1 MTSAGISSNRG
12 TSSCLQSQCQSLIS
26 HRSSNALNLVV
37 IVPVLHCPK
46 CGSRLDFKKV
56 AGGWYVNC
64 YSCNVELL
72 VDGSR
77 KDLFDAYD
85 AYSQAIESG
94 ALADM
99 STKAQ
104 SKRKKYLGTGADT
117 PKAKRRSGDSS
128 TRVQSED
135 AATRIV
141 KLGGGALE
149 SLPDSLR
156 SLILSGKDY
165 LVMYQHMP
173 PTDAEY
179 GMKTEDLSI
188 PARFKEHLISKG
200 ITILYK
206 FQEDSYEAINNGED
220 VVIVAPTA
228 QGKTEGFILPI
239 IRQLLIS
246 VQESFTHP
254 GIRALLIY
262 PTKAL
267 ARDQYDKIKQFAQA
281 SGLTISVFDGDI
293 STEAREKIYS
303 RPPDI
308 LLTNP
313 DVLHYHL
320 GWMQS
325 RLTPLLR
332 TVKFVVLDE
341 IHLYT
346 GSMGTNVYYILKRLE
361 LESGKFQK
369 IGASA
374 TVANPKEFA
383 EVLFDTEVKSI
394 ESKNAKR
401 GPIHFLMYYPGNR
414 SKYSMITDLVSSLQ
428 SDRFKTLVFGNT
440 HSEAELLNM
449 LLRNNGV
456 KSMVHRAGLQKKYRS
471 EVEDQFRSGR
481 LPVIVSTPTLELG
494 IDIGD
499 LNSVVSMIVS
509 ISRLTQR
516 IGRAG
521 RKGQE
526 SVAILA
532 LRENDPISAFYR
544 HEPEKYFT
552 DIDAAYTEPENEVVG
567 YYQLIAAAMSG
578 RLKASDVSRHRR
590 VLEKLKNDGL
600 LREHE
605 NGTIRVADEE
615 RARKAWRGYS
625 IRGIGDTVQIRL
637 DKRGLGE
644 RSMPMAAQ
652 ELHPG
657 AVYLHGGKNY
667 MSVDFKYVTGL
678 GRAIVVSQEDRSYY
692 TKPLYYTMPKIIDI
706 IETTKILG
714 LNAVYCNLE
723 MTQTVYGYIRRETRS
738 GTVLGKHDLQVPLL
752 YTYQTRGFAFTA
764 PEPNK
769 SVNDYIAGKYSSL
782 GGVSLGP
789 AELYGGSFHAVEH
802 VLIESSNMFTGGGT
816 REIGGVSM
824 GDSGI
829 IFVYDGSPG
838 GNGASKLLFGKL
850 DEAFRRAKTILEK
863 CDCNTID
870 GCPLCTYSYNCG
882 NNNSPLFKIGAL
894 ESIEKIL
901 SKVETKVDTEGYV
914 GYEPLV

>member
-1 MTSAGISSNRG
+1 MVN
-12 TSSCLQSQCQSLIS
+12 
-26 HRSSNALNLVV
+26 
-37 IVPVLHCPK
+37 VPVLHCAK
-46 CGSRLDFKKV
+46 CGSKLDFNKV
-56 AGGWYVNC
+56 AGGWYV
-64 YSCNVELL
+64 SCPGCDIEIL

-85 AYSQAIESG
+85 EYTKEINHIATSLES
-94 ALADM
+94 AK
-99 STKAQ
+99 TQ
-104 SKRKKYLGTGADT
+104 VRKEKYLGTGSER
-117 PKAKRRSGDSS
+117 PKKRRRTRD
-128 TRVQSED
+128 TQRVQSESAIKD
-135 AATRIV
+135 LVEA
-141 KLGGGALE
+141 GGSELDN
-149 SLPDSLR
+149 LPEPLQN
-156 SLILSGKDY
+156 LVLSGRDFLVKYKY
-165 LVMYQHMP
+165 LDA
-173 PTDAEY
+173 TDADY
-179 GMKTEDLSI
+179 GAKVSELAI
-188 PARFKEHLISKG
+188 PNRLKELLNSKG
-200 ITILYK
+200 ITELYK
-206 FQEDSYEAINNGED
+206 FQEDAYDAINSGED

-239 IRQLLIS
+239 VRQLLIS
-246 VQESFTHP
+246 VQESFATP

-267 ARDQYDKIKQFAQA
+267 ARDQYDKIKQIGKAA
-281 SGLTISVFDGDI
+281 GVSIAIFDGDV
-293 STEAREKIYS
+293 SQNERSSIYS

-320 GWMQS
+320 GWIDS
-325 RLTPLLR
+325 RLVPLLS

-361 LESGKFQK
+361 MESGRFQK

-383 EVLFDTEVKSI
+383 TLLFDSDVKLI
-394 ESKNAKR
+394 ESTSAKR
-401 GPIHFLMYYPGNR
+401 GPIHFLMYYPGWR
-414 SKYSMITDLVSSLQ
+414 SKYSMIVDLVASLQ
-428 SDRFKTLVFGNT
+428 AGDFKTLVFGNT
-440 HSEAELLNM
+440 HSEAEVLNM
-449 LLRNNGV
+449 LISDTGV
-456 KSMVHRAGLQKKYRS
+456 KSKVHRAGLSKKYRS
-471 EVEDQFRSGR
+471 SVEDEFKSGT

-509 ISRLTQR
+509 ITRLTQR

-532 LRENDPISAFYR
+532 LREKDPISAFYK
-544 HEPEKYFT
+544 HEPDKYFT
-552 DIDAAYTEPENEVVG
+552 DIDAAYMEPDNEVVG
-567 YYQLIAAAMSG
+567 YYQLIAAAFTG
-578 RLKASDVSRHRR
+578 NLKVSQFKRHHQ
-590 VLEKLKNDGL
+590 VLEKLVEDGL
-600 LREHE
+600 VKVDD
-605 NGTIRVADEE
+605 NGAVRIADVE

-637 DKRGLGE
+637 DRKGIGE

-657 AVYLHGGKNY
+657 AIYLHGGKNY
-667 MSVDFKYVTGL
+667 QSVDFKYTTGL
-678 GRAIVVSQEDRSYY
+678 GRAVVVPNNERGIH
-692 TKPLYYTMPKIIDI
+692 TKPLYYTMPKIIEILDRS
-706 IETTKILG
+706 KILG
-714 LNAVYCNLE
+714 LNAVYCTLE
-723 MTQTVYGYIRRETRS
+723 MTQTVEGYVKKNTRT
-738 GTVLGKHDLQVPLL
+738 GDTIGRVMLPNPLT

-764 PEPNK
+764 PEPTT
-769 SVNDYIAGKYSSL
+769 SVNDYLAGKFAAL
-782 GGVSLGP
+782 GAPKMNP
-789 AELYGGSFHAVEH
+789 ATLYGGAFHAVEH
-802 VLIESSNMFTGGGT
+802 VLIESSDMFTGGGT

-838 GNGASKLLFGKL
+838 GNGASRLLFGKL
-850 DEAFRRAKTILEK
+850 DEAFKRTKTILEK
-863 CDCNTID
+863 CDCKTID
-870 GCPLCTYSYNCG
+870 GCPLCTYSYHCG

-894 ESIEKIL
+894 ESVNLIL
-901 SKVETKVDTEGYV
+901 SNAETNVDTEGYS

>member
-1 MTSAGISSNRG
+1 M
-12 TSSCLQSQCQSLIS
+12 
-26 HRSSNALNLVV
+26 
-37 IVPVLHCPK
+37 
-46 CGSRLDFKKV
+46 
-56 AGGWYVNC
+56 
-64 YSCNVELL
+64 
-72 VDGSR
+72 DGSR
-77 KDLFDAYD
+77 KDLFDAYE
-85 AYSQAIESG
+85 AFTQAIKHEWSSDASKQARSG
-94 ALADM
+94 
-99 STKAQ
+99 
-104 SKRKKYLGTGADT
+104 KRKYIGSGSDT
-117 PKAKRRSGDSS
+117 RKTKQRRGEFFKRI
-128 TRVQSED
+128 QSEEEV
-135 AATRIV
+135 ARII
-141 KLGGGALE
+141 KQGGGDLGD
-149 SLPDSLR
+149 LPDALR
-156 SLILSGKDY
+156 SLVQSGRDY
-165 LVMYQHMP
+165 LVKYLYMP

-179 GMKTEDLSI
+179 GIKTDELSL
-188 PARFKEHLISKG
+188 PLRLKELLQSRG
-200 ITILYK
+200 IATLYK
-206 FQEDSYEAINNGED
+206 FQEDSYNAINNGDD

-228 QGKTEGFILPI
+228 QGKTEGFVLPI

-246 VQESFTHP
+246 VQESFMSP
-254 GIRALLIY
+254 GVRAVLIY

-267 ARDQYDKIKQFAQA
+267 ARDQYDKIKQFGKA
-281 SGLTISVFDGDI
+281 SGLTVSIFDGDI
-293 STEAREKIYS
+293 SDDARNTIYS
-303 RPPDI
+303 SPPDI

-320 GWMQS
+320 GWSQS

-346 GSMGTNVYYILKRLE
+346 GSMGANVYYILKRLE
-361 LESGKFQK
+361 IESGKFQK

-383 EVLFDTEVKSI
+383 EVLFDSEVRLI
-394 ESKNAKR
+394 ESKNGKR
-401 GPIHFLMYYPGNR
+401 GPVHLLIYYPETR
-414 SKYSMITDLVSSLQ
+414 SKYSMIVDMVTWLQ
-428 SDRFKTLVFGNT
+428 SGEFKTLVFGNT
-440 HSEAELLNM
+440 HSEAEVLNM
-449 LLRNNGV
+449 LLGENGV

-471 EVEDQFRSGR
+471 DVEDQFRSGQ

-509 ISRLTQR
+509 ITRLTQR

-532 LRENDPISAFYR
+532 LRENDPISSFYR

-578 RLKASDVSRHRR
+578 RLNANQFARHNR
-590 VLEKLKNDGL
+590 VFQKLIDEGL
-600 LREHE
+600 
-605 NGTIRVADEE
+605 IRQLDTGFVRIIDDE
-615 RARKAWRGYS
+615 RARTAWRGYS
-625 IRGIGDTVQIRL
+625 IRGIGDTVQIRS

-657 AVYLHGGKNY
+657 AVYLHGGKNFL
-667 MSVDFKYVTGL
+667 SVDFKYIPGL
-678 GRAIVVSQEDRSYY
+678 GRATVVPYEDRSYH
-692 TKPLYYTMPKIIDI
+692 TKPLYYTMPKIIDVV
-706 IETTKILG
+706 EQTKILG

-723 MTQTVYGYIRRETRS
+723 MTQTVFGYVRRETKS
-738 GTVLGKHDLQVPLL
+738 GHVVSKHDLPTPLL
-752 YTYQTRGFAFTA
+752 YTYPTRGFAFTA

-769 SVNDYIAGKYSSL
+769 SVNDYIAGKYASID
-782 GGVSLGP
+782 VTKMGP
-789 AELYGGSFHAVEH
+789 AEMYGGSFHAVEH

-850 DEAFRRAKTILEK
+850 DEAFRRTKTILEK
-863 CDCNTID
+863 CDCKTLD
-870 GCPLCTYSYNCG
+870 GCPLCTYSYSCG
-882 NNNSPLFKIGAL
+882 NNNKPLFKFGAL
-894 ESIEKIL
+894 ESVEKIL
-901 SKVETKVDTEGYV
+901 SRVETNVDTEGYV

>member
-1 MTSAGISSNRG
+1 M
-12 TSSCLQSQCQSLIS
+12 
-26 HRSSNALNLVV
+26 
-37 IVPVLHCPK
+37 
-46 CGSRLDFKKV
+46 
-56 AGGWYVNC
+56 
-64 YSCNVELL
+64 

-77 KDLFDAYD
+77 KDLFDAYE
-85 AYSQAIESG
+85 AYTEAIKREGLSDDT
-94 ALADM
+94 ARAEL
-99 STKAQ
+99 
-104 SKRKKYLGTGADT
+104 KRKKYLGSGADA
-117 PKAKRRSGDSS
+117 PKTKRRKKDLS
-128 TRVQSED
+128 TRVQSE
-135 AATRIV
+135 AAV
-141 KLGGGALE
+141 KKIIEQGGGSLDALPE
-149 SLPDSLR
+149 ALR
-156 SLILSGKDY
+156 SLVLSGRDN
-165 LVMYQHMP
+165 LVKYKYMP
-173 PTDAEY
+173 STDADY
-179 GMKTEDLSI
+179 GIKTDDLSV
-188 PARFKEHLISKG
+188 PTRLKELLHSRGIS
-200 ITILYK
+200 TLYK
-206 FQEDSYEAINNGED
+206 FQEDSYNAINKGED

-239 IRQLLIS
+239 IRQILIS
-246 VQESFTHP
+246 VQESFKNP
-254 GIRALLIY
+254 GVRALLIY

-267 ARDQYDKIKQFAQA
+267 ARDQFDKIKQLGKA
-281 SGLTISVFDGDI
+281 SGLTVSLFDGDI
-293 STEAREKIYS
+293 SEDARSKIYAD
-303 RPPDI
+303 PPDI

-320 GWMQS
+320 GWTQS

-346 GSMGTNVYYILKRLE
+346 GSMGANVYYIMKRLE
-361 LESGKFQK
+361 MESGKFQK

-383 EVLFDTEVKSI
+383 EVLFDSEVKLI

-401 GPIHFLMYYPGNR
+401 GPVHFLIYYPETR
-414 SKYSMITDLVSSLQ
+414 SKYSMIVDIVSWLQ
-428 SDRFKTLVFGNT
+428 SGDFKTLVFGNT
-440 HSEAELLNM
+440 HSEAEVLNM
-449 LLRNNGV
+449 LLGESGV
-456 KSMVHRAGLQKKYRS
+456 KSMVHRAGLSKKYRS
-471 EVEDQFRSGR
+471 NVEDSFRSGQ

-509 ISRLTQR
+509 ITRLTQR

-526 SVAILA
+526 SVAVLA
-532 LRENDPISAFYR
+532 LRENDPISSFYR
-544 HEPEKYFT
+544 HEPDKYFT

-578 RLKASDVSRHRR
+578 RLNAAQFSRHHR
-590 VLEKLKNDGL
+590 VLQKLSDDGL
-600 LREHE
+600 
-605 NGTIRVADEE
+605 IRRLEDGAVRIADEE
-615 RARKAWRGYS
+615 RARKAWRSYN

-657 AVYLHGGKNY
+657 AIYLHGGKNY
-667 MSVDFKYVTGL
+667 LSVDFKYTTGL
-678 GRAIVVSQEDRSYY
+678 GRATVVLHGDRSSH
-692 TKPLYYTMPKIIDI
+692 TKPLYYTMPKILDI
-706 IETTKILG
+706 VERTQILG
-714 LNAVYCNLE
+714 LDAVYCNLE
-723 MTQTVYGYIRRETRS
+723 MTQTVFGYVTKDTRS
-738 GTVLGKHDLQVPLL
+738 GHIVGRHDLLTPLL

-769 SVNDYIAGKYSSL
+769 SVADYIAGKY
-782 GGVSLGP
+782 VSLEKAVMGP
-789 AELYGGSFHAVEH
+789 AELYGGTYHAVEH
-802 VLIESSNMFTGGGT
+802 VIIESSNMFTGGGT

-850 DEAFRRAKTILEK
+850 DEAFRRAKTILES

-894 ESIEKIL
+894 ESVEKIL
-901 SKVETKVDTEGYV
+901 SRAETKVDTEGYV
-914 GYEPLV
+914 GYQPLV

>member
-1 MTSAGISSNRG
+1 
-12 TSSCLQSQCQSLIS
+12 
-26 HRSSNALNLVV
+26 VV
-37 IVPVLHCPK
+37 SVPVLHCPK

-85 AYSQAIESG
+85 AYSQAIKNDSLDDS
-94 ALADM
+94 AKTRL
-99 STKAQ
+99 
-104 SKRKKYLGTGADT
+104 KRKRYLGSGGAVS
-117 PKAKRRSGDSS
+117 KAKKRRTDSTS
-128 TRVQSED
+128 RVQSQEE
-135 AATRIV
+135 AIRLIEE
-141 KLGGGALE
+141 GGGEVESFPEALK
-149 SLPDSLR
+149 SLVF
-156 SLILSGKDY
+156 SGKDY
-165 LVMYQHMP
+165 LVKYQYLSS
-173 PTDAEY
+173 TDAEY
-179 GMKTEDLSI
+179 GIKVEDLSI
-188 PARFKEHLISKG
+188 PTRLKEHLASRGIS
-200 ITILYK
+200 TLYK
-206 FQEDSYEAINNGED
+206 FQEDSYNAIIAGED
-220 VVIVAPTA
+220 VVIAAPTA

-239 IRQLLIS
+239 VRQLLIS
-246 VQESFTHP
+246 VQESFITP
-254 GIRALLIY
+254 GVRALLIY

-267 ARDQYDKIKQFAQA
+267 ARDQYDKIKQIAKA
-281 SGLTISVFDGDI
+281 SNLTVGIFDGDI
-293 STEAREKIYS
+293 SDDTRNKIYS

-320 GWMQS
+320 GWTQS

-361 LESGKFQK
+361 LESGRYQK

-374 TVANPKEFA
+374 TVANPQEFT
-383 EVLFDTEVKSI
+383 EVLFDTEVKLI

-401 GPIHFLMYYPGNR
+401 GPIHFLMYYPGER
-414 SKYSMITDLVSSLQ
+414 SKYSMIVDLVTSLQ
-428 SDRFKTLVFGNT
+428 SGKFKTLVFGNT
-440 HSEAELLNM
+440 HSEAEVLNM
-449 LLRNNGV
+449 LLSETGV
-456 KSMVHRAGLQKKYRS
+456 KSMVHRAGLSKKYRS
-471 EVEDQFRSGR
+471 DVEDQFRSGQ

-509 ISRLTQR
+509 ITRLTQR

-532 LRENDPISAFYR
+532 LRENDPISSFYR

-578 RLKASDVSRHRR
+578 RLRAPEFSKHRR
-590 VLEKLKNDGL
+590 ILKKLEEDGL
-600 LREHE
+600 VRELE
-605 NGTIRVADEE
+605 NGAIRVADEE
-615 RARKAWRGYS
+615 RARKAWRGYN

-637 DKRGLGE
+637 DKKGLGE

-657 AVYLHGGKNY
+657 AIYLHGGKNY
-667 MSVDFKYVTGL
+667 MSVDFKYTAGL
-678 GRAIVVSQEDRSYY
+678 GRAIVVNYPDRSSH
-692 TKPLYYTMPKIIDI
+692 TKPLYSTMPKILEIV
-706 IETTKILG
+706 ERSKVLG
-714 LNAVYCNLE
+714 LSAVYCNLE
-723 MTQTVYGYIRRETRS
+723 MTQTVYGYVRKDTRT
-738 GTVLGKHDLQVPLL
+738 GRVVGKHDLTTPLV

-764 PEPNK
+764 PEPNS
-769 SVNDYIAGKYSSL
+769 SVNDYIAGKFSSL
-782 GGVSLGP
+782 GGSRMGP

-863 CDCNTID
+863 CDCNTVD

-894 ESIEKIL
+894 ESVEKIL

>member
-1 MTSAGISSNRG
+1 
-12 TSSCLQSQCQSLIS
+12 
-26 HRSSNALNLVV
+26 VV
-37 IVPVLHCPK
+37 TVPVLHCPK

-64 YSCNVELL
+64 YTCNVELL

-85 AYSQAIESG
+85 AYSQAIKSG
-94 ALADM
+94 GLADDGA
-99 STKAQ
+99 KIRL
-104 SKRKKYLGTGADT
+104 KRRKYLGSGADA
-117 PKAKRRSGDSS
+117 PKSKKRRGDPTS
-128 TRVQSED
+128 RVQSEE
-135 AATRIV
+135 AATKIIEE
-141 KLGGGALE
+141 GGGALE
-149 SLPDSLR
+149 SLPDALKA
-156 SLILSGKDY
+156 LVVSGKDY
-165 LVMYQHMP
+165 LVKYQYMP
-173 PTDAEY
+173 STDAEY
-179 GMKTEDLSI
+179 GTKTEDLSI
-188 PARFKEHLISKG
+188 PTRLKEHLVSRGISP
-200 ITILYK
+200 LYR
-206 FQEDSYEAINNGED
+206 FQEDAYNAINAGED
-220 VVIVAPTA
+220 VVIAAPTA

-239 IRQLLIS
+239 VRQLLIS
-246 VQESFTHP
+246 VQEAFSNP
-254 GIRALLIY
+254 GVRALLIY

-267 ARDQYDKIKQFAQA
+267 ARDQYDKIKQIARA
-281 SGLTISVFDGDI
+281 SNLTVGIFDGDI
-293 STEAREKIYS
+293 SEDARNKIYS

-320 GWMQS
+320 GWTQS

-361 LESGKFQK
+361 LESGHFQK

-374 TVANPKEFA
+374 TVANPQEFA
-383 EVLFDTEVKSI
+383 EVLFDTHVRLI

-401 GPIHFLMYYPGNR
+401 GPIHFLMYYPGAR
-414 SKYSMITDLVSSLQ
+414 SKYSMIVDLVSSLQ
-428 SDRFKTLVFGNT
+428 SGKFKTLVFGNT
-440 HSEAELLNM
+440 HSEAEVLNM
-449 LLRNNGV
+449 LLSETGV
-456 KSMVHRAGLQKKYRS
+456 KSMVHRAGLSKKYRS
-471 EVEDQFRSGR
+471 DVEDQFRSGQ

-509 ISRLTQR
+509 ITRLTQR

-526 SVAILA
+526 SIAILA

-567 YYQLIAAAMSG
+567 YYQLIAAAMCG
-578 RLKASDVSRHRR
+578 RLRAPDFSRHSR
-590 VLEKLKNDGL
+590 VLEKLEDDGL
-600 LREHE
+600 IREME
-605 NGTIRVADEE
+605 NGTIRIADEE
-615 RARKAWRGYS
+615 RARKAWRGYN

-637 DKRGLGE
+637 DKKGLGE

-657 AVYLHGGKNY
+657 AIYLHGGKNY
-667 MSVDFKYVTGL
+667 MSVDFKHTTGF
-678 GRAIVVSQEDRSYY
+678 GRATVVKYADRSSH
-692 TKPLYYTMPKIIDI
+692 TKPLYSTMPKILDI
-706 IETTKILG
+706 VEQSKILG

-723 MTQTVYGYIRRETRS
+723 MTQTVYGYVRKDTRS
-738 GTVLGKHDLQVPLL
+738 GRVIGKHDLTTPLV
-752 YTYQTRGFAFTA
+752 YTYPTRGFAFTA
-764 PEPNK
+764 PEPNN
-769 SVNDYIAGKYSSL
+769 SVNDYVAGKYVAF
-782 GGVSLGP
+782 GGANLGP

-863 CDCNTID
+863 CDCKTID

-894 ESIEKIL
+894 ESVEKIL
-901 SKVETKVDTEGYV
+901 SNVETKVDTEGYV